1 MFTKL
6 TNKIK
11 ALEKNISKFIGQQAL
26 CPNPIISSTALS
38 GTIPNGVISCEGKKV
53 GDRCQVTCS
62 KGSYPYPTDSTVC
75 TIQGSWQN
83 NIPACKKAKSCKDV
97 LRYKP
102 TAKSGLYS
110 IWNKP
115 EDVQY
120 DVYCEMDNDKGGWTL
135 AAVIANG
142 DAKSWTFDDKD
153 RDYGDLSSLWE
164 NSATLGSA
172 NVNTPKT
179 AKDFKSWAYL
189 DVSAKELLITFKGR
203 NYIQT
208 DAACLGGHSLK
219 QLFNQ
224 FRFSCA
230 GSSYNCFYGKCL
242 NTGGIGL
249 SSLCTHQCNVAKFY
263 QGNGAASE
271 PLSNGKQ
278 PSKLYLKTG
287 EAEKAQDG
295 NKDRVYIS
303 AIPYRN
309 NVDYV
314 PGLGS
319 FTSLSGKKSSFDIGK
334 RDDVSK
340 PVSDKTLY
348 YALFVRWFYCCYGFW
363 PNVKNI

>member
-1 MFTKL
+1 MFARL

-11 ALEKNISKFIGQQAL
+11 ALEKNFSKRISQQVV
-26 CPNPIISSTALS
+26 CPNPIMSSSALA
-38 GTIPNGVISCEGKKV
+38 GKIQNGVVSCEGKKV
-53 GDRCQVTCS
+53 GHRCKVTCR
-62 KGSYPYPTDSTVC
+62 KGSYSYPTDSTVC
-75 TIQGSWQN
+75 TIQGIWKN
-83 NIPACKKAKSCKDV
+83 DMPACKRAKSCKDV
-97 LRYKP
+97 LRYNP

-110 IWNKP
+110 IWNKA
-115 EDVQY
+115 ENVQY
-120 DVYCEMDNDKGGWTL
+120 DVYCEMDSDHGGWTL

-142 DAKSWTFDDKD
+142 DAQSWTYDDKD

-164 NSATLGSA
+164 NSATLGNV

-179 AKDFKSWAYL
+179 AKDFKSMAYL

-208 DAACLGGHSLK
+208 DATCLGGHSLK

-230 GSSYNCFYGKCL
+230 GSSYNCYYGKCL
-242 NTGGIGL
+242 NTGGNGL
-249 SSLCTHQCNVAKFY
+249 SSLCSHQCSIARFY
-263 QGNGAASE
+263 RGNGAASE

-278 PSKLYLKTG
+278 PSKLYFKAG

-303 AIPYRN
+303 TFPYRN

-319 FTSLSGKKSSFDIGK
+319 FTSLGGKKSSFDIGK
-334 RDDVSK
+334 HDDVSK

-348 YALFVRWFYCCYGFW
+348 YALFVR
-363 PNVKNI
+363 